1 MQHYNS
7 SYICFLNLNSR
18 NKFHMSSTVA
28 YIEIIMDFSELYKLN
43 VLTYTISN

>member
-1 MQHYNS
+1 
-7 SYICFLNLNSR
+7 
-18 NKFHMSSTVA
+18 MSSTVA